1 MVGGTA
7 KEIYPNRNNKLT
19 IITCGKVKMGS
30 GNFSSSDALVLYL
43 LKFQKRYTI
52 SPPIEV
58 VSNILT
64 KLNDKEINK
73 KAVALFWMQ
82 YSTTS
87 DVNEGIGK
95 PTFLK
100 DIFEWYI
107 LVKQTEKMKI
117 SNARLKGYVGAE
129 EAWRKAMNSQ

>member
-52 SPPIEV
+52 CPPIEV

-73 KAVALFWMQ
+73 KAVALFWM
-82 YSTTS
+82 
-87 DVNEGIGK
+87 
-95 PTFLK
+95 
-100 DIFEWYI
+100 
-107 LVKQTEKMKI
+107 
-117 SNARLKGYVGAE
+117 
-129 EAWRKAMNSQ
+129 